1 MQMSTIDDNF
11 YIQNTQT
18 IEDSIA
24 ASLFSERAKLHIDQ
38 FLYDLELGPLPIKSS
53 KPKTPKSKKYLRDR
67 YYVAADVC
75 ENKNT
80 PHKTMN
86 TKLRLLVTEKCHNN
100 CPMCCNKQ
108 FDLKGLPVVDRWDY
122 DEIMITGGEPLA
134 SNKCAS
140 YLMDLVLGI
149 RATWKACGW
158 NGKIYLYTSTRRAD
172 LLTKVIEYFD
182 GIVYTPHNIGE
193 LRAFVQGVCSIRF
206 RGKIWGQS
214 LRLNLF
220 NDMATGYGSL
230 SVSDRNIIERNWQIK
245 NMEWVPNC
253 PLPEGEDF
261 RRIKFLL

>member
-1 MQMSTIDDNF
+1 MQMSTIDDDF
-11 YIQNTQT
+11 YVQNTQAT
-18 IEDSIA
+18 EDSIA
-24 ASLFSERAKLHIDQ
+24 ASLFSEREKLHVEQ
-38 FLYDLELGPLPIKSS
+38 FLDALELGPLPVKSS
-53 KPKTPKSKKYLRDR
+53 KPKTPKSKIYLRDR

-80 PHKTMN
+80 THKTMN

-140 YLMDLVLGI
+140 YLMDLILGI

-172 LLTKVIEYFD
+172 LVIKIIPYLD
-182 GIVYTPHNIGE
+182 GIVYTPHNRRE
-193 LRAFVQGVCSIRF
+193 LHTFMQFAPSMSF
-206 RGKIWGQS
+206 RRKVTDQS

-220 NDMATGYGSL
+220 KEMVDAAVTGYGGHL
-230 SVSDRNIIERNWQIK
+230 IKKMWQIK
-245 NMEWVPNC
+245 PMEWVPNC